1 MAGYMAGSVA
11 DDSLRRLFA
20 TAVASSS
27 VVTSIAPGETDLLG
41 VADAIRSGVG
51 KIGTIFG
58 PEGADSDANDQCDHE
73 TC

>member
-1 MAGYMAGSVA
+1 MAGSLA

-20 TAVASSS
+20 TAVTPTT
-27 VVTSIAPGETDLLG
+27 VVATNAPGETDLLS

-58 PEGADSDANDQCDHE
+58 PEGADGDANDQCDHE